1 MKNKATITLL
11 GGGTGQSN
19 ILRGL
24 KKFDVNLNSIVT
36 MADDGGSSGILRQE
50 MDILPPGDLRNCILA
65 LSNIEPEMEKLFQY
79 RFSKGS
85 LKGQNFGNLFIAAMN
100 EIHGDLKNAIAQTSK
115 ILAVR
120 GNVYPVTYDNINL
133 LAKLKN
139 GNIIRGESIIAKEC
153 INQKST
159 IDKIYIE
166 PDNAS
171 ASEDA
176 VNAIRNSDVIIAGPG
191 SLYTSILPVLL
202 IKEIAYEIKKS
213 NAVKI
218 FITNIMTE
226 HGETDSFTSK
236 DFALEI
242 LKNFDS
248 FIFDYFIINNG
259 KIPDDIM
266 IKYNK
271 KGQNI
276 IKFDDNDINAFK
288 KTGITVISEDMVK
301 IKDKLIFHN
310 NEKVAQ
316 IINEIFKAKYNT
328 NLEMFF

>member
-100 EIHGDLKNAIAQTSK
+100 EIHGDLRNAIAQTSK

-133 LAKLKN
+133 LAKLQN
-139 GNIIRGESIIAKEC
+139 GNIVRGESIVAKEC
-153 INQKST
+153 INQKSA

-166 PDNAS
+166 PDNVS

-176 VNAIRNSDVIIAGPG
+176 INAIRKSDVIIAGPG
-191 SLYTSILPVLL
+191 SLYTSIFPVLL

-226 HGETDSFTSK
+226 HGETDRFTSK

-242 LKNFDS
+242 VKNFNDH
-248 FIFDYFIINNG
+248 IFNYFIVNNG
-259 KIPDDIM
+259 KIPNDIM
-266 IKYNK
+266 LKYNK
-271 KGQNI
+271 KDQNI
-276 IKFDDNDINAFK
+276 IKFEDDDANIFK
-288 KTGITVISEDMVK
+288 KMGITVIHEDMVK
-301 IKDKLIFHN
+301 IKNRLIFHD

-316 IINEIFKAKYNT
+316 IINEIFKDRYNI
-328 NLEMFF
+328 NLEIFL